1 MCTEGKHT
9 YKSNVSSYSSKVSRA
24 QHVSKTT
31 EAQEKL
37 LNKFTKSD
45 IKNIH
50 HYCSAS
56 PADTLV
62 CFNKKASGG
71 ITLEEAK
78 VVEL

>member
-1 MCTEGKHT
+1 MCTEGKNI

-50 HYCSAS
+50 YYCSAS
-56 PADTLV
+56 PAAHLSV
-62 CFNKKASGG
+62 LQQES
-71 ITLEEAK
+71 ILEE
-78 VVEL
+78 LY